1 MVVQADLGPGPYAVD
16 GVFYGQRADCGPL
29 GHRVYSARQPRH
41 IKSTNSLHTYA
52 RCNQSPWELL
62 RICIYYELLGFLLLR
77 RAWPL
82 PINKDQTPI
91 YQSIYHYHPKETHQN
106 KLTQEN
112 FKKVKFEIF
121 LTFL

>member
-1 MVVQADLGPGPYAVD
+1 MDTSGMIDMFITQP
-16 GVFYGQRADCGPL
+16 
-29 GHRVYSARQPRH
+29 HSVYSARQPRH

-62 RICIYYELLGFLLLR
+62 CIYYELLGFLLLR

-91 YQSIYHYHPKETHQN
+91 YQSIYHYHPKETHRN
-106 KLTQEN
+106 ATDYVDLRCRGC
-112 FKKVKFEIF
+112 
-121 LTFL
+121 LAAY